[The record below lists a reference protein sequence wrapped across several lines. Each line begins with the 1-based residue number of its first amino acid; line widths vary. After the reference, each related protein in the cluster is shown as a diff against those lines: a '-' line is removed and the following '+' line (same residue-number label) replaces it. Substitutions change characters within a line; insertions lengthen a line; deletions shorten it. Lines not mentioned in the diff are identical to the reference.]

1 MGNTNMKP
9 IEIKKDIWWVGA
21 IDWDLRDFH
30 GYETEKGST
39 YNAYL
44 VKGNN
49 KIALFDTVK
58 VEHTETLISNIK
70 QIIDPVKIDYIISN
84 HSEMDHTGALP
95 GILDVVKPE
104 KLFCSR
110 KGEETLKLHFHR
122 DDWPLET
129 VDKETVLDLGGKT
142 VHFISSPMLHWPE
155 SMVSYIPED
164 AVLIS
169 NDIFGQHFA
178 TSERFDDEVD
188 RGELYWQSAK
198 YYANIFL
205 PVSAGMS
212 RFVDKLENQKLKL
225 DILAVD
231 HGLIWRKDI
240 DGILKKY
247 RFWSSHETIPKAI
260 IVYDTMWGSTAKMA
274 KAVAD
279 GITGGGISVKV
290 FDLHHNHR
298 SDIITEA
305 LDARAIILGS
315 SVLNKNI
322 LPKMAD
328 FVTYM
333 KGLSPGNKIGAA
345 FASYGWNDVATKQ
358 LNEVMEELK
367 FEIVDPGV
375 GAKYVPSDDDLKKCR
390 ELGEKIRQAVL
401 K

>member
-1 MGNTNMKP
+1 MKP
-9 IEIKKDIWWVGA
+9 TAIKKDFWWVGA

-49 KIALFDTVK
+49 KVALFDTVK
-58 VEHTETLISNIK
+58 AEHTDTLISNIK
-70 QIIDPVKIDYIISN
+70 QIIEPDRIDYIISN

-95 GILDVVKPE
+95 EILKIVKPE
-104 KLFCSR
+104 KLLCSR
-110 KGEETLKLHFHR
+110 KGAETLQLHFHR
-122 DDWPLET
+122 DDWPLEI

-142 VHFISSPMLHWPE
+142 VQFVASPMLHWPE

-169 NDIFGQHFA
+169 NDIFGQHYA
-178 TSERFDDEVD
+178 SSERFDDEVD
-188 RGELYWQSAK
+188 QGELHRQAAK

-205 PVSAGMS
+205 PVSSGMGK
-212 RFVDKLENQKLKL
+212 FLDKLENQKLKL
-225 DILAVD
+225 DFLAVD

-240 DGILKKY
+240 DGIIEKY
-247 RFWSSHETIPKAI
+247 RFWSSQKTVPKAV

-274 KAVAD
+274 RAIAD
-279 GITGGGISVKV
+279 GLIGNGVSIMV

-333 KGLSPGNKIGAA
+333 KGLSPANKIGAA

-358 LNEVMEELK
+358 LNEIMEGLK
-367 FEIVDPGV
+367 FEIVDSGV
-375 GAKYVPSDDDLKKCR
+375 AAKYVPSEDDLNKCR
-390 ELGEKIRQAVL
+390 ELGKNIRKAIL
-401 K
+401 A